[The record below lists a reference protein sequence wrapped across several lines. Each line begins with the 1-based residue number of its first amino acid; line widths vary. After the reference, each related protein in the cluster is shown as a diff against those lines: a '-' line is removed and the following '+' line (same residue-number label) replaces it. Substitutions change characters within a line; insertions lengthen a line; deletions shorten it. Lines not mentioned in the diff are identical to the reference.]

1 MVWYTF
7 HHTWEVSNTLFM
19 NYLQTSRAKANH
31 KVEGNE
37 LGLLVCKQSQRKHEL
52 ELRQQAEGPSQGS
65 KREYKFNSLALWQSR
80 LSYAPNRGIQ
90 SRKDNSR

>member
-31 KVEGNE
+31 KVTSSGF
-37 LGLLVCKQSQRKHEL
+37 LF
-52 ELRQQAEGPSQGS
+52 A
-65 KREYKFNSLALWQSR
+65 NSLKESMNL
-80 LSYAPNRGIQ
+80 N
-90 SRKDNSR
+90 